1 MSEFRR
7 GLGYKRDKKDT
18 RDYKMKV
25 SRAEIEALPPA
36 VILNDVT
43 PVEDQGSLGSCT
55 GNAGDNVF
63 KLRDS
68 IVMNHFFN
76 GSRLALYY
84 WAREIDGD
92 VNDDAG
98 SELRTMAQV
107 LANKGVP
114 PETGWPYIIS
124 RFAIKP
130 PSNVDAEA
138 KKSTA
143 TKYYRVDGSTPQ
155 ETLTNIKAAIST
167 AYPVM
172 FGFDVYT
179 SFMNTGSEGTMPAP
193 AGKLEGGHAVT
204 VIGYDDNHKNSWCGD
219 GALFIKN
226 SWGLTWG
233 TANAHNPAG
242 YFWMPY
248 NYVLTEN
255 DHVGDAWEIIDESD
269 FIIPP
274 TPTPVGG
281 TEMIINAVR
290 GTDDKLWYQIRSKG
304 VWSKWASLEGIVT
317 SDPDVQ
323 KDDETG
329 EYCVTVRGEDAASWH
344 IYYKDGKWS
353 DWESSG
359 GQIKENG
366 DLIIVDG
373 VPS

>member
-1 MSEFRR
+1 MTNERR
-7 GLGYKRDKKDT
+7 GMGYKRDQHDS

-25 SRAEIEALPPA
+25 SRVEIEALPPS
-36 VILNDVT
+36 VILTDKT

-68 IVMNHFFN
+68 IVMGHYFN

-92 VNDDAG
+92 VSEDAG
-98 SELRTMAQV
+98 SYLRTMAKV

-114 PETGWPYIIS
+114 PETDWPYIIS
-124 RFAIKP
+124 RFAVKP

-167 AYPVM
+167 QYPVM
-172 FGFDVYT
+172 FGFDVYNNFFDID
-179 SFMNTGSEGTMPAP
+179 SSGNMPMGSGGLA
-193 AGKLEGGHAVT
+193 GGHAVT
-204 VIGYDDNHKNSWCGD
+204 VTGYDDTHTNIGGSK
-219 GALFIKN
+219 GALYIKN
-226 SWGLTWG
+226 SWGTGWG
-233 TANAHNPAG
+233 AKG

-248 NYVLTEN
+248 SYVLKEN

-274 TPTPVGG
+274 TPTPTPVPPTPTPNPVASIEMTHKKTAKNTVAIWVSAKDSRGNKLVGANIQLV
-281 TEMIINAVR
+281 EQQLV
-290 GTDDKLWYQIRSKG
+290 TDS
-304 VWSKWASLEGIVT
+304 
-317 SDPDVQ
+317 
-323 KDDETG
+323 TG
-329 EYCVTVRGEDAASWH
+329 MARFKVVG
-344 IYYKDGKWS
+344 
-353 DWESSG
+353 
-359 GQIKENG
+359 
-366 DLIIVDG
+366 
-373 VPS
+373 